1 MTDVVKKF
9 YDDNAQR
16 EWERGIR
23 HRTEFAVTLR
33 AIDEYFPPA
42 PASIADIGG
51 GPGRYAIEL
60 ARRGYRVTLSD
71 LSGEELALAEQTAQQ
86 VKVHLERVVQCNA
99 LDLSP
104 LGEETYDAILFLGPV
119 YHLHSY
125 AERLQAMLQAA
136 DRLRPG
142 GVVFTAFISR
152 YAAFRDCA
160 ARYPDDGPKNPE
172 TYRQLWEDGINR
184 AKDGFTDAYFAF
196 PEEIEPLLKAAGLTP
211 MITLNSEGISAGHE
225 NMLNEVH
232 GDEWNWWVDWNYRFS
247 KDLHLRGAADHWL
260 AVAHK

>member
-1 MTDVVKKF
+1 MPDVVKNF
-9 YDDNAQR
+9 YDENSQR

-33 AIDEYFPPA
+33 AVEEYFPPA
-42 PASIADIGG
+42 PAKVADIGG
-51 GPGRYAIEL
+51 GPGRYALEL
-60 ARRGYRVTLSD
+60 ARRGYQVTLSD
-71 LSGEELALAEQTAQQ
+71 LSGEELSLACHLAENEKIQMT
-86 VKVHLERVVQCNA
+86 RVVQCNA

-104 LGEETYDAILFLGPV
+104 LGDETYDAILFLGPI

-125 AERLQAMLQAA
+125 TERLRALMQAV

-142 GVVFTAFISR
+142 GIIFVAFISR

-160 ARYPDDGPKNPE
+160 ARYPDDGPNNPDVYE
-172 TYRQLWEDGINR
+172 QLWKDGINH

-196 PEEIEPLLKAAGLTP
+196 PEEIDPLLRAAGLTP

-225 NMLNEVH
+225 GMLNELQ
-232 GDEWNWWVDWNYRFS
+232 GEQWNWWVDWNYRFS
-247 KDLHLRGAADHWL
+247 KDPHLRGAADHWL
-260 AVAHK
+260 AIAHQ